1 MLMDHAIH
9 KGKCQSRPK
18 NIRHW
23 DGLSATADLAVQRE
37 VPEGKAS
44 PSALSCL
51 PQRCAI
57 KTADA
62 LFLEIP
68 KK

>member
-1 MLMDHAIH
+1 MVHAIR
-9 KGKCQSRPK
+9 KGECQSRPK

-23 DGLSATADLAVQRE
+23 DGLSATANLAVQRE
-37 VPEGKAS
+37 VPEGRAS

>member
-1 MLMDHAIH
+1 MDHAIR
-9 KGKCQSRPK
+9 KEECQSRPK

-37 VPEGKAS
+37 VPEGRVS
-44 PSALSCL
+44 PSALTCL